1 MGGEGVG
8 TVIHIL
14 AHITGKLVCIVP
26 VTPDTVFFVFFFLFL
41 NQTVGAT
48 QIEMKGAD
56 TQQRPFTGYRNH
68 MCLFDRQ

>member
-26 VTPDTVFFVFFFLFL
+26 VTPDTVFFFLLFLFL